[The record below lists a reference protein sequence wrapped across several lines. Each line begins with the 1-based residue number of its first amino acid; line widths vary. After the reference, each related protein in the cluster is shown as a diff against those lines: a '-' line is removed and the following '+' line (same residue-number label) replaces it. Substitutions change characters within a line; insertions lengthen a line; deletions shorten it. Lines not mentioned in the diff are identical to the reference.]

1 MTTIGDLTLNDIGKT
16 RIRTQY
22 EDATIDGIITSL
34 DLEITSD
41 TFYGGSKAVREKIDV
56 KVTIRLGRIELLQL
70 NRDHPCEVIA

>member
-1 MTTIGDLTLNDIGKT
+1 MTTIGDLTLNDIGTT

-34 DLEITSD
+34 DLEITAD
-41 TFYGGSKAVREKIDV
+41 TFYGGGKAVREKIDV
-56 KVTIRLGRIELLQL
+56 NVTIRLGRIELLQL